1 MWADV
6 GSARDEGMRGGSTC
20 PEKTAHSPSPK
31 SSGRRRWTK
40 CIAYVSRSFLKSD
53 RETWPKTNRSSSGPS
68 ERVRCAACAC
78 WSSGA
83 ASAFRKSERSIGSEN
98 RYIVLMRSRSSSVK
112 KSFEPTRAT
121 GRYTSRWA
129 SSENWSS
136 ALSLSFSLIDC
147 DFVLSSFNESI
158 SFLFS
163 KMFPSELDS
172 SSNSCC
178 SIASSWIFSS
188 SSAASSVDFCCSS
201 SGCSCWIVIPSS
213 WPSRPDSV
221 TCGNVGNAGCEMW
234 GHATGGDLEAG
245 LGLTE
250 KLTTVMSDA
259 TSGGVAGAGLRVARK
274 RRKVS
279 A

>member
-6 GSARDEGMRGGSTC
+6 GSARDEGLRGGSTC

-98 RYIVLMRSRSSSVK
+98 RYIVLMRRRSSSVK

-129 SSENWSS
+129 SSECWSS
-136 ALSLSFSLIDC
+136 ALSLSFSLILC
-147 DFVLSSFNESI
+147 DFVLSSFSESI

-163 KMFPSELDS
+163 RMFPSELES

-178 SIASSWIFSS
+178 SIASSCRGKEIEEVRW
-188 SSAASSVDFCCSS
+188 
-201 SGCSCWIVIPSS
+201 
-213 WPSRPDSV
+213 
-221 TCGNVGNAGCEMW
+221 
-234 GHATGGDLEAG
+234 
-245 LGLTE
+245 
-250 KLTTVMSDA
+250 
-259 TSGGVAGAGLRVARK
+259 
-274 RRKVS
+274 RR
-279 A
+279 